1 MKFTQI
7 LTQILTQEVIFN
19 IKPEHTFAAMTPLLA
34 LGAICK
40 GVV

>member
-7 LTQILTQEVIFN
+7 LTQKKEVIFN